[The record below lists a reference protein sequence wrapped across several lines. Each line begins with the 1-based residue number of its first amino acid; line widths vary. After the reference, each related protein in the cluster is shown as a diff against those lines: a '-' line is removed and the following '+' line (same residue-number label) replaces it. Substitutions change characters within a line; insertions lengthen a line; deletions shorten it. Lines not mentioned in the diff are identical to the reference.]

1 MAMITYNTHVLHANQ
16 KAVRLLMVSP
26 FQPRLV
32 RMTEGWAAFLLESE
46 RYIEEWLFIELS

>member
-1 MAMITYNTHVLHANQ
+1 
-16 KAVRLLMVSP
+16 MVSP